1 MIILRRRQSTVGSL
15 FGSLAKHRR
24 IVYPLPL
31 ATMLTTISTQ
41 TFYPEAAKVESVRPC
56 GDNRR
61 LGHVLALAGRYA
73 R

>member
-1 MIILRRRQSTVGSL
+1 VIILRRRRSAGGSS
-15 FGSLAKHRR
+15 FGSLAKYRR

-41 TFYPEAAKVESVRPC
+41 MFYPEAAKVESVRPC

-61 LGHVLALAGRYA
+61 LGHVLALVGRYA